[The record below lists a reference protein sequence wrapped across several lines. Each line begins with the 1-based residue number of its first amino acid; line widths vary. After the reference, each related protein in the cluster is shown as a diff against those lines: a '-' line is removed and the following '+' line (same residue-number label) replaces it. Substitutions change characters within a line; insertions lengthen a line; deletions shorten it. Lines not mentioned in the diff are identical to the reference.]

1 MNTKITV
8 IYDNPADPIAFE
20 ASYPDQVKLA
30 KALPG
35 LQRLE
40 TAKVWPKE
48 DGSPTPAYRFI
59 DMYFSDYATAS
70 SAVTTDEAAAFFASV
85 FELATG
91 GVRITF
97 AEVQDET

>member
-1 MNTKITV
+1 MDTKITV
-8 IYDNPADPIAFE
+8 IYDNPLDPDAFE
-20 ASYPDQVKLA
+20 SGYPGQVKLA
-30 KALPG
+30 RDLPG
-35 LQRLE
+35 IQRLE

-48 DGSPTPAYRFI
+48 DGSATPAYRFI

-70 SAVTTDEAAAFFASV
+70 KAVTTEQASRLFASV

-97 AEVQDET
+97 AEVCEDM